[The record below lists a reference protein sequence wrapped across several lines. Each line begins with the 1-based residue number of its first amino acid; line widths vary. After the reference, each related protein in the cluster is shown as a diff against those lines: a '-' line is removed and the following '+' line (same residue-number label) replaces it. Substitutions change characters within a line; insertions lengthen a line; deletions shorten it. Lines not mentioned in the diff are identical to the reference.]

1 MDPVN
6 VLFNQHT
13 GFTQFGQQRFLMF
26 RQHILDNYIAMGH
39 GSCNHIGTSLNAVG
53 YGRMLRAMHAL
64 YAFNADHICT
74 RAPNTGSHL
83 IQVIGQIYDFRFL
96 RRILQRGGS
105 FRQTGCHHDI
115 FCRTH
120 AGKVQIDVRAFQ
132 PIGSISFHKAMI
144 LGNLCT

>member
-26 RQHILDNYIAMGH
+26 RQHILDNDIAMGH
-39 GSCNHIGTSLNAVG
+39 GSCNHIGTGLNTIG
-53 YGRMLRAMHAL
+53 NRRMLRAMHMFYTFDA
-64 YAFNADHICT
+64 NHI
-74 RAPNTGSHL
+74 RACAPDTGSHL
-83 IQVIGQIYDFRFL
+83 IQVVGQIDDFRFL
-96 RRILQRGGS
+96 RRILQRGGP

-115 FCRTH
+115 FRGAY